1 MMSMVSNISKS
12 TLRTFLLL
20 ILTVTIA
27 STFEFGE
34 LMYGDNELQGAWK
47 RSNAELIN
55 GLIGM
60 DLGKL
65 AKAGKRSRT
74 SSMITN
80 DENINND
87 IRFKMNLKKLLS
99 NQRHY

>member
-1 MMSMVSNISKS
+1 MSMMIVVSNISKS
-12 TLRTFLLL
+12 SLRTFSFL

-27 STFEFGE
+27 STFDFGDP
-34 LMYGDNELQGAWK
+34 MYGDNEMRGVWK

-65 AKAGKRSRT
+65 TRAGKRSV
-74 SSMITN
+74 SPLITN
-80 DENINND
+80 DDNTNSNY
-87 IRFKMNLKKLLS
+87 RFNSMYLKKLLS
-99 NQRHY
+99 N

>member
-1 MMSMVSNISKS
+1 MMIVVSSISKS
-12 TLRTFLLL
+12 TFCTFFLL

-27 STFEFGE
+27 STFDFGE
-34 LMYGDNELQGAWK
+34 LMYDDNELREAWK

-65 AKAGKRSRT
+65 AKAGKRSM
-74 SSMITN
+74 SAS
-80 DENINND
+80 DESINNSQ
-87 IRFKMNLKKLLS
+87 RFKIDWRKLLS
-99 NQRHY
+99 NQRQYHY